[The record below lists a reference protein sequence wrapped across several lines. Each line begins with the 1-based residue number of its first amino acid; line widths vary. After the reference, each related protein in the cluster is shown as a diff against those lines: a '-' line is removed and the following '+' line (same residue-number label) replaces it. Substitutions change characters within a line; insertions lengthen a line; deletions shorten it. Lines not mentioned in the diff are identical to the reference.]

1 MDERDAPPSVGVA
14 QLLLVIMA
22 AVFGGTWVAAPWAT
36 DEIQPLTVACIRF
49 ALAAILLFGWCRAR
63 GVAIAPTRADV
74 PIILGVALTSIAGY
88 NVLFLYGVTLAPAS
102 HGAVLVPG
110 LIPGAT
116 LLIARLVLGER
127 AARRRVAGVLIS
139 VAGLA
144 LVLGPSLRDEAGS
157 VVLGDLMFA
166 ASAFLWASYTLIGR
180 VATRRFHVAAITFL
194 GTATGAV
201 VLLPFALLQPGGWG
215 DVLAASPRA
224 LGSVVY
230 LATAGTVLAFVFF
243 YEGVRRLGAARA
255 SAYTVL
261 IPLFGLSLTVTLLGE
276 PLSPISLVG
285 AAIVLVGLW
294 LTQRPDPPG
303 SDGRLG
309 PITDRE
315 PPGEG
320 GVRRA

>member
-1 MDERDAPPSVGVA
+1 VRVA
-14 QLLLVIMA
+14 QLLLVLMA

-36 DEIQPLTVACIRF
+36 DEIPPLTVAFIRF
-49 ALAAILLFGWCRAR
+49 AIAAILLFGWCRAR
-63 GVAIAPTRADV
+63 AISIAATRADLPV
-74 PIILGVALTSIAGY
+74 ILGVALTSIAGY
-88 NVLFLYGVTLAPAS
+88 NVLFLYGVTLAPAT

-116 LLIARLVLGER
+116 LLIARLALGER
-127 AARRRVAGVLIS
+127 ASRRRIGGVLLS

-144 LVLGPSLRDEAGS
+144 LVVGPSLQGESGA
-157 VVLGDLMFA
+157 VALGDLMFA
-166 ASAFLWASYTLIGR
+166 ASAFLWSIYTLVGR
-180 VATRRFHVAAITFL
+180 VATQRFHVAAITFL
-194 GTATGAV
+194 GAAAGAL
-201 VLLPFALLQPGGWG
+201 VLLPLALLQPGGFG
-215 DVLAASPRA
+215 DPMAASPRA
-224 LGSVVY
+224 IGSVVY

-285 AAIVLVGLW
+285 AAIVLGGLW
-294 LTQRPDPPG
+294 LTQRPDVPA

-309 PITDRE
+309 PITERE

-320 GVRRA
+320 GVRRG